1 MVTSMKANVVKDD
14 DQINKN
20 PERRMKNNITKFK
33 ADFDPKWNKCVE
45 A

>member
-1 MVTSMKANVVKDD
+1 MKANVVKDD

-20 PERRMKNNITKFK
+20 LERRMKDNIIKFK
-33 ADFDPKWNKCVE
+33 ADFDPKWNKFVK